1 MSQGWGFTLLPPFR
15 LQLRAGN
22 GPPDPSREVPLLGTG
37 ATAGAA
43 TSGSGRTVL
52 PSVRPLGSSPLG
64 PSLAPWPAG
73 RAGPR
78 CRRRSDPPKPPR
90 APAATP
96 TAPQHPNDPAAG
108 TDAEEGRAA
117 GACSHPVPAIDVGR
131 PGRAVGMLPVPVV
144 PGAAQAA
151 DTARA
156 LAAAYGLDS
165 HAAVTSDDADAQ
177 YDRAALPAADKTHV
191 ESPPGRTADRLSA
204 GGAPMPPPTRTG
216 PAVVPPEPSAA
227 TSPRQVPA
235 APLTPAHEN
244 FRHGRAGGRLAD
256 MPTPGAAPAATA
268 AAIAEAA
275 VAADA
280 AAQAVDQAREPARG
294 EDQEMKTEGSD
305 ADAAKAAAAQAAPGP
320 NAQHLRPQDGPQ
332 DPVQATYAHD
342 AAQFECALCAYVATD
357 LATLVAHRRAA
368 PRGTRLTD
376 TFSSGCRCPLLFY
389 ARVAAASHA
398 RASAQRQPPAAAVIT
413 TTARA
418 SETKRL
424 QPAAAVPSKRRRLSA
439 ADDADMDAEPQMA
452 TAPPTPHDLRPAI
465 QSAPPPDTTP
475 PAPTAAAPTATA
487 PPPTTRATLWGPLP
501 SATVPAQA
509 KTGEQATDPAVRR
522 PLAPAAPATGA
533 TRWGLRH
540 RAIGVAAIARLVTGL
555 PTTPAPPTRRRS
567 APHPTGL
574 ASGGRHAT
582 PRTSEAAT
590 VAAST
595 TTSATMDVDGGPA
608 DPEL

>member
-1 MSQGWGFTLLPPFR
+1 
-15 LQLRAGN
+15 
-22 GPPDPSREVPLLGTG
+22 
-37 ATAGAA
+37 
-43 TSGSGRTVL
+43 
-52 PSVRPLGSSPLG
+52 
-64 PSLAPWPAG
+64 
-73 RAGPR
+73 
-78 CRRRSDPPKPPR
+78 
-90 APAATP
+90 
-96 TAPQHPNDPAAG
+96 
-108 TDAEEGRAA
+108 
-117 GACSHPVPAIDVGR
+117 
-131 PGRAVGMLPVPVV
+131 
-144 PGAAQAA
+144 
-151 DTARA
+151 
-156 LAAAYGLDS
+156 
-165 HAAVTSDDADAQ
+165 
-177 YDRAALPAADKTHV
+177 
-191 ESPPGRTADRLSA
+191 
-204 GGAPMPPPTRTG
+204 MPPPTRTG
-216 PAVVPPEPSAA
+216 PAIVPPEPSAA

-268 AAIAEAA
+268 VAIAEAA

-294 EDQEMKTEGSD
+294 EDQEMKTEESD

-368 PRGTRLTD
+368 HRGTRLTD
-376 TFSSGCRCPLLFY
+376 TFSSGCRCPLEFY

-398 RASAQRQPPAAAVIT
+398 RASAQRQPPAAVVIT

-418 SETKRL
+418 SETKSHITRHRL
-424 QPAAAVPSKRRRLSA
+424 GSHCQPTEHRARRSQDPRAPACPPRADAHHASGSAGKRRRLSA

-487 PPPTTRATLWGPLP
+487 PPPTTRATLWGPRP

-533 TRWGLRH
+533 TRGKVVWTCSHFMSSSKETNATAEYTALLLGVQSAVHHGDKRLQIEGDGNLVIAQLRGAFSCSNTKL
-540 RAIGVAAIARLVTGL
+540 R
-555 PTTPAPPTRRRS
+555 
-567 APHPTGL
+567 
-574 ASGGRHAT
+574 
-582 PRTSEAAT
+582 
-590 VAAST
+590 
-595 TTSATMDVDGGPA
+595 
-608 DPEL
+608 